1 MPLESAPGTA
11 EPRVRFGRF
20 ELDRDRGELR
30 RDGTPVKLQRHPWLV
45 LETLLQKPGELVTR
59 DQLRDRLWGDGTHVE
74 FEDGLNT
81 AIARLRR
88 SLGDDADHPVYVQ
101 TVPGRGYRFVA
112 PVVPV
117 IQETPGTP
125 AAVAPTRTRQ
135 WLTWTAGLV
144 LVVAVAI
151 AWTVLATRRRDR
163 PPRIVRALQL
173 TAAPGLEQRPTW
185 SPDSTRLAYVSDR
198 LGEMDVWVEQP
209 GTSAAVPLTKDVPG
223 DVFNPAWSADSS
235 WIAFASLRDGGGID
249 VVPAV
254 GGAPRRVAEVPF
266 APSPDLIGSVP
277 TIAWSPD
284 STRIVYGF
292 GIESRAALVVVPA
305 RGGAATPIELP
316 APARAFSVV
325 EPAWAPDGKRIAF
338 AALGG
343 SLRTSGSIWV
353 VNVEDRSARAVTSGG
368 AFDQQPQWS
377 ADGRRLFF
385 LSDRGGTTDVWSIAL
400 DRAGAPA
407 GEPSTLTLG
416 AGVGSFAVTR
426 DGRRLAYSRHAE
438 RSNIWSIELRAAEPL
453 RWEEAR
459 PVTSEEQVVEFL
471 EVSRDGRRIVFDS
484 TRGGN
489 SDVWT
494 MLADGSD
501 LRRVTDDAADEWHPS
516 LSPDGTQAAF
526 HRLLPDGN
534 REIFAIGLAG
544 GPARRL
550 TDRRAKDWCPRW
562 SPDGRWIVFATDEHG
577 TQDIAIVA
585 PTGGDVQLLVRGT
598 GNDHNPLWSPD
609 GASVVFASNREGSE
623 ELYTILRTGGR
634 PARLTREGWDDLVPL
649 SWRDAKEPIY
659 VWARGG
665 GRPAGYWAVDPASGK
680 AEPILSSHVSR
691 RQLGVSLGGD
701 GRRVLF
707 PAWERLADLW
717 LAELGS

>member
-1 MPLESAPGTA
+1 MRQEAGPGPPT
-11 EPRVRFGRF
+11 RVRFGRF
-20 ELDRDRGELR
+20 ELDRDAAELR

-45 LETLLQKPGELVTR
+45 LEALVAKPGELVTR
-59 DQLRDRLWGDGTHVE
+59 DELRERLWGDGTHVE

-88 SLGDDADHPVYVQ
+88 ALGDDADHPVYVQ

-112 PVVPV
+112 PLSADAAE
-117 IQETPGTP
+117 ETPPPKPTP
-125 AAVAPTRTRQ
+125 PPRSR
-135 WLTWTAGLV
+135 WWIAGP
-144 LVVAVAI
+144 
-151 AWTVLATRRRDR
+151 VLALAAATVIGVLALGRRDR
-163 PPRIVRALQL
+163 PPRIVRAVQL

-185 SPDSTRLAYVSDR
+185 APDSTRLAYTSDR

-209 GTSAAVPLTKDVPG
+209 GTSAAVPLTKDVAG
-223 DVFNPAWSADSS
+223 DVLNTAWSPDSS
-235 WIAFASLRDGGGID
+235 WIAVASLRAGGGID
-249 VVPAV
+249 VLPSV
-254 GGAPRRVAEVPF
+254 GGAPRRLVQVAFVPT
-266 APSPDLIGSVP
+266 PDLIGSVP

-284 STRIVYGF
+284 STRLVYGV

-305 RGGAATPIELP
+305 RGGPATPIDLP
-316 APARAFSVV
+316 AEARAFSVV

-343 SLRTSGSIWV
+343 SLRTTAALWIVNLESG
-353 VNVEDRSARAVTSGG
+353 ATRALTAGR
-368 AFDQQPQWS
+368 DLDHQPQWS

-385 LSDRGGTTDVWSIAL
+385 LSDRNGTSDVWSVRV
-400 DRAGAPA
+400 DPA
-407 GEPSTLTLG
+407 GVPQGEPVALTLG
-416 AGVGSFAVTR
+416 AGVGSFSVAR

-438 RSNIWSIELRAAEPL
+438 RSNIWSIALDPARPL

-484 TRGGN
+484 TRGGS

-494 MLADGSD
+494 MQADGSE
-501 LRRVTDDAADEWHPS
+501 LRRVTDDPADEWHPS
-516 LSPDGTQAAF
+516 LSPDGTEAAF

-534 REIFAIGLAG
+534 REIFTIVLAG
-544 GPARRL
+544 GAPRRL
-550 TDRRAKDWCPRW
+550 TDRPAKDWCPRW
-562 SPDGRWIVFATDEHG
+562 SPDGRWIAFATDEHG
-577 TQDIAIVA
+577 NQDIALVA
-585 PTGGDVQLLVRGT
+585 PTGGDVHVLVRSM

-609 GASVVFASNREGSE
+609 AASIVFASNREGSE

-634 PARLTREGWDDLVPL
+634 PTRLTREGWDDLVPL
-649 SWRDAKEPIY
+649 CWRDAAEPIY

-665 GRPAGYWAVDPASGK
+665 GRPAGYWAVDARSGK
-680 AEPILSSHVSR
+680 AEPVLSSHLSR
-691 RQLGVSLGGD
+691 RQLGIALGSD
-701 GRRVLF
+701 SRRVLF

-717 LAELGS
+717 LAELGR